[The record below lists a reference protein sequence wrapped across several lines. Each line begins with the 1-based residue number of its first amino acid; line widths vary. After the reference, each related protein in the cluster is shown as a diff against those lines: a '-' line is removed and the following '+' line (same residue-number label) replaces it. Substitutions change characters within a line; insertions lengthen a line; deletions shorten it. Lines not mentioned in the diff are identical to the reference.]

1 MAIDFRKELN
11 ARLDLLTKSIED
23 IEKKSKSF
31 PEGWI
36 NIRCRNGRFYYYFA
50 DADDKDR
57 YLAPK
62 DDASLIGQ
70 LIQKDYLNKVL
81 KDAKTER
88 AAILKML
95 RLYPG
100 TVAEDVYDSLPEG
113 RKQYATPINICD
125 EAFAQKWMQ
134 TPYKRKPFKKGA
146 PVFTTIKGERVRS
159 KSEAM
164 IADRLFARGIPY
176 RYECP
181 LKVGKKVI
189 HPDFTVLRMSDRK
202 ILYHEHCGK
211 MDDEEYKED
220 MVERANGYSEAG
232 IILGD
237 RLFYTFE
244 SEKTPLDMRTFERII
259 DTHFR

>member
-1 MAIDFRKELN
+1 MAVDFRKELN
-11 ARLDLLTKSIED
+11 ARYELLTKSIED
-23 IEKKSKSF
+23 IEKKSQTF

-50 DADDKDR
+50 GADDKDR
-57 YLAPK
+57 FLTH
-62 DDASLIGQ
+62 DDAALIEQ

-81 KDAKTER
+81 KGAKTEQK
-88 AAILKML
+88 AILKML
-95 RLYPG
+95 KLYPE
-100 TVAEDVYDSLPEG
+100 TVAEDIYDSLPEG

-125 EAFAQKWMQ
+125 DAFAQKWME
-134 TPYKRKPFKKGA
+134 TPYKRKPFKKGT

-159 KSEAM
+159 KSEAL
-164 IADRLFARGIPY
+164 IADRLYARGIPY

-189 HPDFTVLRMSDRK
+189 HPDFTILRMSDRK

-211 MDDEEYKED
+211 MDDEDYKED
-220 MVERANGYSEAG
+220 MAERANDYSEEG

-244 SEKTPLDMRTFERII
+244 SEKNPLDMRTFDRIV

>member
-1 MAIDFRKELN
+1 MAVDFRKELN
-11 ARLDLLTKSIED
+11 ARFDLLTKSIED
-23 IEKKSKSF
+23 IEKKSHTF
-31 PEGWI
+31 PD
-36 NIRCRNGRFYYYFA
+36 GRVNVRVHQHRSYYYL
-50 DADDKDR
+50 DGGESKDR
-57 YLAPK
+57 YLTKEDAP
-62 DDASLIGQ
+62 LIQQ

-81 KDAKTER
+81 KDAKTEQK
-88 AAILKML
+88 AILKML
-95 RLYPG
+95 KLYPE

-113 RKQYATPINICD
+113 RKQYATPINICND
-125 EAFAQKWMQ
+125 AFAQKWME

-189 HPDFTVLRMSDRK
+189 HPDFTILRMSDRK

-211 MDDEEYKED
+211 MDDEDYKED
-220 MVERANGYSEAG
+220 MAERANDYSEEG

-244 SEKTPLDMRTFERII
+244 SEKNPLDMRAFDRII
-259 DTHFR
+259 DAHFR